1 MGDLRA
7 PVGRAACSAGVSSA
21 PSAARR
27 QTRFPFSASASPRD
41 LSHSTSGLAKPSY
54 PGAWSPRY
62 LRKHLKALHR
72 AIDAG
77 VNLKGYY
84 AWSLMDS
91 LEWSL
96 GFSKRFGLY
105 HVDFATQKR
114 TPKATAKHYA
124 KVIESNGSV
133 LDG

>member
-1 MGDLRA
+1 MLEDPLR
-7 PVGRAACSAGVSSA
+7 VN
-21 PSAARR
+21 
-27 QTRFPFSASASPRD
+27 
-41 LSHSTSGLAKPSY
+41 
-54 PGAWSPRY
+54 Y

-84 AWSLMDS
+84 AWSLMDN

-105 HVDFATQKR
+105 QVDFATQKR
-114 TPKATAKHYA
+114 TPKAAAKLYA

-133 LDG
+133 LED